1 MNISRQEHNETD
13 VLKRIIALLVS
24 LAGLAES
31 ASQLSL
37 PLRVFNLW
45 VIRRGEAAAWTLLD
59 DEEFAVFAAA
69 CPGGNQPDEALAL
82 AASLRGIA
90 MILSARLA
98 QFRQFLNWWN
108 GDDADDV
115 NGSAIARMA
124 RRAIQRALTAYRPAL
139 PAGLMLA
146 PPIDTS

>member
-1 MNISRQEHNETD
+1 VDHRVQGEIETD
-13 VLKRIIALLVS
+13 VLRRIIALLFS
-24 LAGLAES
+24 LADLAES
-31 ASQLSL
+31 ACRLSF
-37 PLRVFNLW
+37 PLRAFNLW
-45 VIRRGEAAAWTLLD
+45 AIRRGEAAAWTLLD

-69 CPGGNQPDEALAL
+69 CPGGNEPDEARAL

-98 QFRQFLNWWN
+98 QFQQFMSWWN
-108 GDDADDV
+108 CGNSDDLEA
-115 NGSAIARMA
+115 SAIARMG
-124 RRAIQRALTAYRPAL
+124 RLTIQLAATVFQPAL